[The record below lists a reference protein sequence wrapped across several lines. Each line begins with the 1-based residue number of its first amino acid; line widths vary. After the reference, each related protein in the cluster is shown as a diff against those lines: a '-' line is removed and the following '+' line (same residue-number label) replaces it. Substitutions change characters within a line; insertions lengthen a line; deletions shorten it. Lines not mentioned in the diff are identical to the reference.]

1 MSGAQRR
8 GFVVVQFVDEI
19 KIRVQGGRGGDG
31 CVSFRREKYIPFGGP
46 NGGDGGE
53 GGSVYLIADD
63 RYATLS
69 GLRYNKLYKAGNG
82 QHGSSQDKTGRQGER
97 VDVFV
102 PPGTRVKHPET
113 GEIIADLVRHGQTF
127 CIAKGGT
134 AGLGNVHFKSSK
146 NRAPRQRT
154 EGGLGDE
161 HVLILSLQV
170 LADVGLLGYPNA
182 GKSSLIRVVSQ
193 ATPKVADY
201 PFTTLRPHLGVVEV
215 DPTCSFVM
223 ADIPGLIAGAAS
235 GMGLGTFFL
244 KHLSRC
250 RLLLHVV
257 SLEDQDQSYEA
268 QVRAIV
274 KELADFDA
282 ALQEKPRWLVF
293 SKSDLFEDHVVQGLV
308 DNTVK
313 ALGWQGPVFVISA
326 IAKRGLTPLIHAL
339 GDFFTAETSSSAA
352 TDE

>member
-1 MSGAQRR
+1 M
-8 GFVVVQFVDEI
+8 VQFVDEI

-53 GGSVYLIADD
+53 GGSIYLVADEGH
-63 RYATLS
+63 ATLS
-69 GLRYNKLYKAGNG
+69 GLRYNKLYKADDG
-82 QHGSSQDKTGRQGER
+82 QHGSSQDKTGRQGAC
-97 VDVFV
+97 VYIQV
-102 PPGTRVKHPET
+102 PVGTRIKHPET
-113 GEIIADLVRHGQTF
+113 EELIADLVEHGQQF
-127 CIAKGGT
+127 CVAQGGS

-154 EGGLGDE
+154 LGALGDE
-161 HVLILSLQV
+161 RVLILSLQV

-182 GKSSLIRVVSQ
+182 GKSSLIRAVSQ

-215 DPTCSFVM
+215 DPTCAFVM
-223 ADIPGLIAGAAS
+223 ADIPGLIAGASS

-257 SLEDQDQSYEA
+257 SLESQEASCAA
-268 QVRAIV
+268 QVEAIAA
-274 KELADFDA
+274 ELANFDT
-282 ALQEKPRWLVF
+282 ALQDKPRWLVF
-293 SKSDLFEDHVVQGLV
+293 SKCDLMDAEAAQALV
-308 DNTVK
+308 DEAVA
-313 ALGWQGPVFVISA
+313 ALQWSGPVFIISA
-326 IAKRGLTPLIHAL
+326 IARQGLKPLVQAL
-339 GDFFTAETSSSAA
+339 GDFFDRVRAQS
-352 TDE
+352 